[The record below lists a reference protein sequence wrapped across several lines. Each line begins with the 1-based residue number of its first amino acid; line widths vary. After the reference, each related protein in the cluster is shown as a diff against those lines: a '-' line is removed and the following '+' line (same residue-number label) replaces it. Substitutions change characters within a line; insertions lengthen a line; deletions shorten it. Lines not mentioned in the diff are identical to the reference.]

1 MSEEQVP
8 GATERAGPTAGVV
21 VDSGAQRAGA
31 GPDAEAAR
39 PTSGLGAA
47 VAFAAAGSA
56 CGGAAVPVLDR
67 SRILRHD
74 GAGWEAV
81 RPLPYRAGGGDMGST
96 DGAVAGAVEADAG
109 STGDV
114 ASFRGI
120 SRRVLA
126 SPAPAAFEV
135 RYFEIERDGY
145 SAFERHAHV
154 HVVVCF
160 RGRGRVRLGDEV
172 HEVGYGDVVY
182 VAPDEPHQFLNP
194 YSEPFG
200 FLCIV
205 DRERDRPVPM
215 GG

>member
-1 MSEEQVP
+1 MSEEKTP
-8 GATERAGPTAGVV
+8 GVAERAGPTGGGVIV
-21 VDSGAQRAGA
+21 SEARRAGA
-31 GPDAEAAR
+31 GPDAEAPRAT
-39 PTSGLGAA
+39 PGLDAA

-67 SRILRHD
+67 SRVLRYD
-74 GAGWEAV
+74 GAGWESV
-81 RPLPYRAGGGDMGST
+81 RPLPYRAGGGAARAT
-96 DGAVAGAVEADAG
+96 DGIAGAAESDVGSAD
-109 STGDV
+109 DV

-120 SRRVLA
+120 TRRVLA
-126 SPAPAAFEV
+126 SPAPAAFDV

-194 YSEPFG
+194 YNEPFG

-205 DRERDRPVPM
+205 DRERDRPVPI